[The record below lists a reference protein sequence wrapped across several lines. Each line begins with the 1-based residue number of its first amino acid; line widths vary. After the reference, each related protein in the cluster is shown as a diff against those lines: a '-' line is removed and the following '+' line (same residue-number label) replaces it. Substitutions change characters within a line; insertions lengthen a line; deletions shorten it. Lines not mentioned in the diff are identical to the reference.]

1 MDIFVY
7 FAMTFITDY
16 ELIRL
21 LKI

>member
-1 MDIFVY
+1 
-7 FAMTFITDY
+7 MTFITDY